1 MNVMQRLVLAVML
14 WLVGGVGW
22 AATLRVGPNESIR
35 SIAEAAR
42 VAKDGDVVEIV
53 AANYQGDAAV
63 AVWPQAHLT
72 IRGVGGRPVLVAAG
86 QSAEGKG
93 IWVVRG
99 TDVLIENIVFRG
111 ARVPDLNGSGIRHEQ
126 GRLTV
131 RNCLFDD
138 NEMGILTANRDSLVL
153 IVEDSEFSH
162 GVLATPRL
170 SHLLYAGRI
179 ARLEVRGSYFHH
191 GLIGHLLKSRA
202 RFSLIE
208 YNRLTDENGGR
219 ASYELEFPNGG
230 VAIVIGNLIQQS
242 VATENKRMIAFGAE
256 GLPYERNSVVLS
268 SNTLVDG
275 LSAGGEFLK
284 VWTPERVAV
293 RTFNNLLVRTCNRL
307 KCVENQ
313 LREAGSRI
321 QEGQLPW
328 RDVIFPAEFGNRVIS
343 RADTDSF
350 LAPGT
355 YGFQLEDGPGP
366 VDPGSLEGVP
376 LVPRREYVHSARSRA
391 LPDGLPAVP
400 GAFQP

>member
-1 MNVMQRLVLAVML
+1 MNVMQSLVLAVML
-14 WLVGGVGW
+14 WLVGGAGW

-42 VAKDGDVVEIV
+42 VARDGDVVEIV

-63 AVWPQAHLT
+63 AVWPQARLT

-99 TDVLIENIVFRG
+99 ADVLVENIVFRG

-138 NEMGILTANRDSLVL
+138 NEMGILTANRDSLAL
-153 IVEDSEFSH
+153 IVENSEFSH

-242 VATENKRMIAFGAE
+242 AATENKRMVAFGAE
-256 GLPYERNSVVLS
+256 GLTYERNSVILS

-275 LSAGGEFLK
+275 LPAGGEFLA
-284 VWTPERVAV
+284 VWTPERVEV
-293 RTFNNLLVRTCNRL
+293 RTFNNLLVRTCDGL
-307 KCVENQ
+307 MCVEKQ

-321 QEGQLPW
+321 QKGQLPW
-328 RDVIFPAEFGNRVIS
+328 RDGVFPAEFGNRLIS
-343 RADTDSF
+343 RADAGSL
-350 LAPGT
+350 LAPGA
-355 YGFQLEDGPGP
+355 YGSPLKDGPGP
-366 VDPGSLEGVP
+366 VAPGSLEGVS
-376 LVPRREYVHSARSRA
+376 LVPSREYVHPAQSRA